1 MGINF
6 INKYIYKISPMNK
19 DYPDSFLNM
28 SGDVISGIIGWLSA
42 YYLDKLGQQ
51 YGWYKSHIK

>member
-1 MGINF
+1 
-6 INKYIYKISPMNK
+6 MNK